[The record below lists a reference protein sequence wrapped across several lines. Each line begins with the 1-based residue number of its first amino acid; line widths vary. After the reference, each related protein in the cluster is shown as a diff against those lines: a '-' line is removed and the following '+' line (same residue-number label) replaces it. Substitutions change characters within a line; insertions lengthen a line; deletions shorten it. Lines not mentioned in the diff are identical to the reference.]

1 MFSLFRVLTSRMF
14 ISAMAFVAIFLLG
27 VTSTARAQ
35 PVERTGKQIVDSL
48 CMSCH
53 GTGAGGAPKIG
64 DDKAWATRADK
75 GLGALTASALAG
87 IRQMPAH
94 GGNPKLTDIEI
105 QRAITYMV
113 NQSGGHWIE
122 PLSRTAA
129 TPPRSGEGNCRR
141 SVREVPRDRR
151 GRRAQDR
158 RPRRVEGARS
168 RRGTTR
174 SSRPRSTATAQCRPR
189 GYGRS
194 HRRGIPRRDQ
204 LHDELAVALVEM
216 TGAGRLPDAEGAW
229 TQPRRNRTA

>member
-14 ISAMAFVAIFLLG
+14 ISAVAFVAIFLLG

-35 PVERTGKQIVDSL
+35 PVERTGKQVVDSL

-129 TPPRSGEGNCRR
+129 TPPRSGKEI
-141 SVREVPRDRR
+141 VD
-151 GRRAQDR
+151 
-158 RPRRVEGARS
+158 
-168 RRGTTR
+168 
-174 SSRPRSTATAQCRPR
+174 AQCAKCH
-189 GYGRS
+189 G
-194 HRRGIPRRDQ
+194 
-204 LHDELAVALVEM
+204 
-216 TGAGRLPDAEGAW
+216 TGAGGAPRIGDRVAWRARLTQGYDKVVASAIHGHGAMPARGGMADLTDAEFRGAI
-229 TQPRRNRTA
+229 NYMMNSTAPASK